1 VLGVAA
7 LGVAVWDVTMG
18 GFHYRILGLRVSSW
32 EAYKPLRLGVTATA
46 AAFWLRDRTAEPT
59 ATTWHLLPRWTAVIA
74 AVIALFSVAV
84 AMRYGI
90 FAAGGADAYGY
101 VSQASL
107 WATRGGVVAPD
118 PFAALEPELGA
129 AVAPLGYRLAQTPGA
144 IVPIYPPGLPLTMAV
159 ALKLGSAGAVYYVVP
174 LLGALAL
181 WLTYRL
187 GARVDRPVTGMM
199 AAIFVAFS
207 PIFMFQTLEPMSDVP
222 VTAWWLLAW
231 LLALTPGW
239 PAALGAGF
247 AVSAAVLTRPNIVP
261 LAIVIAVLVTTSM
274 PRVMRVAV
282 FAAASIPSCLIVA
295 ALNAR
300 LYGSP
305 LSPGYGPLEGIYV
318 LSRWKVNLLTYGGW
332 LITLHSPGILIA
344 FLAPVATRVRHSVA
358 MVSFFLVLFACYL
371 WYIPFATWPFVRFL
385 LPAIPLLFIL
395 SSAVV
400 VRGVEM
406 LPVSLRTAAVFVV
419 CTLVPASYLSTS
431 ESRSVFEIQRAEH
444 RYVAVGRYIGRT
456 LPPNVVV
463 LSQIQSGSMRLYGGR
478 LTLRWDMFDP
488 KRLDAA
494 VETLRANGYY
504 PYLLIEDW
512 ELPAFRDQFGS
523 TSQYGRVDWPPAFV
537 YRDEVRIYD
546 FADRARHL
554 ERQPIATRTVPL
566 DE

>member
-1 VLGVAA
+1 
-7 LGVAVWDVTMG
+7 
-18 GFHYRILGLRVSSW
+18 
-32 EAYKPLRLGVTATA
+32 
-46 AAFWLRDRTAEPT
+46 
-59 ATTWHLLPRWTAVIA
+59 
-74 AVIALFSVAV
+74 
-84 AMRYGI
+84 MRYGI
-90 FAAGGADAYGY
+90 FAAGGADGYGY

-107 WATRGGVVAPD
+107 WASRGGVVAPD
-118 PFAALEPELGA
+118 PLAALEPELGA
-129 AVAPLGYRLAQTPGA
+129 AVAPLGYRMAQTAGA

-159 ALKLGSAGAVYYVVP
+159 ALTLGGAKAVYYVVP
-174 LLGALAL
+174 LLGGLTI
-181 WLTYRL
+181 WLTYLL
-187 GARVDRPVTGMM
+187 GTRVDRPVTGMM

-207 PIFMFQTLEPMSDVP
+207 PTFMFQTLQPMSDVP
-222 VTAWWLLAW
+222 VTAWWMLAW
-231 LLALTPGW
+231 VLALSPS
-239 PAALGAGF
+239 PLAALGSGL

-261 LAIVIAVLVTTSM
+261 LAIVIAAVVAAST
-274 PRVMRVAV
+274 PRATRVAL
-282 FAAASIPSCLIVA
+282 FAAGSIPSCLIVA

-318 LSRWKVNLLTYGGW
+318 LSRWKVNLQTYGGW

-358 MVSFFLVLFACYL
+358 MVSFFLAVFACYL
-371 WYIPFATWPFVRFL
+371 WYIPFDTWPFLRFL

-395 SSAVV
+395 ASAVV
-400 VRGVEM
+400 VRAAEL
-406 LPVSLRTAAVFVV
+406 LPVAFRTAAIVV
-419 CTLVPASYLSTS
+419 ICILMPVSYIATS
-431 ESRSVFEIQRAEH
+431 ISRSVFEVYRAEH
-444 RYVAVGRYIGRT
+444 RYVAVGEYIGRT
-456 LPPNVVV
+456 MAPNVVV
-463 LSQIQSGSMRLYGGR
+463 VTQIQSGSIRLYGGR
-478 LTLRWDMFDP
+478 LTVRWDMFDP

-512 ELPAFRDQFGS
+512 ELPAFRNQFGS

-554 ERQPIATRTVPL
+554 EGQRIATRKVPL